1 MNKVYAV
8 WSATSNIDCSHEEI
22 LCLFQKEEDAKKYMN
37 KCVEEDK
44 LNIEKDDKI
53 KRYDTKVVFENIET
67 GDYYEYYITEMEV
80 K

>member
-1 MNKVYAV
+1 
-8 WSATSNIDCSHEEI
+8 
-22 LCLFQKEEDAKKYMN
+22 MN
-37 KCVEEDK
+37 KCVE
-44 LNIEKDDKI
+44 DDKI